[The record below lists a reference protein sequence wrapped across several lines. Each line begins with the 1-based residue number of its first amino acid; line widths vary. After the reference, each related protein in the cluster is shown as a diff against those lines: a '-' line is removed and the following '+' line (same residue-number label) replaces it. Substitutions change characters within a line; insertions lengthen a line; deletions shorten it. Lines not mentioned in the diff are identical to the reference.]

1 LIVFFSL
8 NLKSIF
14 YDYNEMIIKLG
25 IITAVL
31 ILGGMMFSTEI
42 TALFPNTSASL
53 TDSLKNDFNY
63 LNAKITDSAE
73 NRLDTSI
80 DKTIQSVSDSVYEGI
95 TETGDKLVEN
105 VNEKISEGI
114 TETGDKL
121 VENVNEKIS
130 EGITETGD
138 NIKTGIIE
146 SSESSKEILANE
158 VSDFN
163 PFSFIQNIFKLD

>member
-1 LIVFFSL
+1 
-8 NLKSIF
+8 
-14 YDYNEMIIKLG
+14 MIIKLG

-42 TALFPNTSASL
+42 TTLFPNTSASL
-53 TDSLKNDFNY
+53 TDSLKNDFNN
-63 LNAKITDSAE
+63 LNAKITNSAE

-114 TETGDKL
+114 TETGD
-121 VENVNEKIS
+121 
-130 EGITETGD
+130 D
-138 NIKTGIIE
+138 IKMGIIE
-146 SSESSKEILANE
+146 SGESSKDILANE
-158 VSDFN
+158 VSNFD
-163 PFSFIQNIFKLD
+163 PFSFIQNIFKID

>member
-1 LIVFFSL
+1 
-8 NLKSIF
+8 
-14 YDYNEMIIKLG
+14 MIIKLG

-146 SSESSKEILANE
+146 SSESSKEILVNE
-158 VSDFN
+158 VSDFD

>member
-1 LIVFFSL
+1 ML
-8 NLKSIF
+8 
-14 YDYNEMIIKLG
+14 IKLG
-25 IITAVL
+25 IIAAVL

-42 TALFPNTSASL
+42 TTLFPSTSAL
-53 TDSLKNDFNY
+53 LADSLKDDINA
-63 LNAKITDSAE
+63 LNEKVTNSAE

-80 DKTIQSVSDSVYEGI
+80 DKTIQSVSDSVYQGI

-138 NIKTGIIE
+138 NIKTQIVE
-146 SSESSKEILANE
+146 SSESSKEIFVNE
-158 VSDFN
+158 VSGFD
-163 PFSFIQNIFKLD
+163 PFSFIKNIFKIN